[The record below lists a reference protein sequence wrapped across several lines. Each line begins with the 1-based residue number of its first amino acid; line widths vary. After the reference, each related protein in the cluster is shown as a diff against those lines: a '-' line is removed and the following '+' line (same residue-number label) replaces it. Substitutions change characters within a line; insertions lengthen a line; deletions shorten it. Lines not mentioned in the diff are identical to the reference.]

1 MRKELYKLLNHY
13 CGKANTVVTLQ
24 RVIETCRSELLQIA
38 ISEELET
45 IENDE
50 PFAHGCIFKCQPDSP
65 EEQAVWDNCEF
76 GSNVS
81 EYVHDVMYR
90 AEKKLNVLE
99 DILTALEDVDFCDEN
114 GCAEVIINKNA
125 SRCEGFKLTIKE

>member
-1 MRKELYKLLNHY
+1 
-13 CGKANTVVTLQ
+13 
-24 RVIETCRSELLQIA
+24 LLQIA

>member
-13 CGKANTVVTLQ
+13 CGRANTVVTLK
-24 RVIETCRSELLQIA
+24 RVIETCRSELLQTA
-38 ISEELET
+38 ISEELEV
-45 IENDE
+45 IEDDDHH
-50 PFAHGCIFKCQPDSP
+50 AHTCIFKCEADSP

-76 GSNVS
+76 GNNVS
-81 EYVHDVMYR
+81 EYVHDVIYR